1 MGYFLEWNS
10 FKNYEIAK
18 HYGFHDLIYE
28 WNRTHHVEQMD
39 QVDTPAY
46 LVHSWMKYPKFG
58 HASATDYCARMI
70 RYGMLTR
77 EEAIKLV
84 NERDHDLDPR
94 SVQEF
99 CEFAGYSEA
108 LFWAIVDSTYNRDI
122 FEKDK
127 QTGRWIL
134 VQAVLP
140 KLDYCLINV
149 GVFL

>member
-1 MGYFLEWNS
+1 
-10 FKNYEIAK
+10 
-18 HYGFHDLIYE
+18 
-28 WNRTHHVEQMD
+28 
-39 QVDTPAY
+39 
-46 LVHSWMKYPKFG
+46 MKYPKFG

-94 SVQEF
+94 SVREF

-108 LFWAIVDSTYNRDI
+108 QFWAIVDSMYNRDI

-127 QTGRWIL
+127 QTGRW
-134 VQAVLP
+134 
-140 KLDYCLINV
+140 KLKKPLK
-149 GVFL
+149 